1 MRLIYLLCFLF
12 CINSFSQED
21 IVAKEYFKNGEFEKA
36 KLSDY
41 KEIHIVME
49 TSARE
54 ISRKSYHKE
63 VVDTFDK
70 FYVEKT
76 TDYIKQTIENSNN
89 HTILAK
95 SGKRIIG
102 FIQLKVNKQTGTI
115 SHLYI
120 LPGYEGNSVGTQLFS
135 IIKKKAIEMKIEKLF
150 VESTLN
156 AVTYYEKLGFVNTG
170 RIPDNSAYNLEMKL
184 NSV

>member
-1 MRLIYLLCFLF
+1 MLELMCKTIFMN
-12 CINSFSQED
+12 I
-21 IVAKEYFKNGEFEKA
+21 EFEKA

-41 KEIHIVME
+41 KEIQIVME

-76 TDYIKQTIENSNN
+76 TDYIKQTIENPNN

-120 LPGYEGNSVGTQLFS
+120 LPGYEGNSVGTHLFKLIKVEAMQL
-135 IIKKKAIEMKIEKLF
+135 KINKLML
-150 VESTLN
+150 ESTLN
-156 AVTYYEKLGFVNTG
+156 ALSYYERLGFKNNG
-170 RIPDNSAYNLEMKL
+170 LIPDGSAYILEMEL
-184 NSV
+184 ERV